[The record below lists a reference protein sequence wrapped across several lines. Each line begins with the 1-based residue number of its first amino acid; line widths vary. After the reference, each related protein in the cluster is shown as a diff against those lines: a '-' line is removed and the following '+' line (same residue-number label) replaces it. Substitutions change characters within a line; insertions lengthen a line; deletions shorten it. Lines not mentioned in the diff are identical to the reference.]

1 MDKEIVYVAELDADV
16 DDVVAAHYLHDKGV
30 LKCVVCDP
38 YPRTEAGL
46 KRKAKL
52 ESLGVQVLKKMPPI
66 AKYVFVGGALTVVAN
81 YIKTHHIDMLVM
93 NGGFVGSNI
102 APVELEKF
110 KGKETVRTFNFNCDV
125 SATDYV
131 LKAGKDRISEIV
143 LVGKNVCHDARN
155 TIAGIW
161 KDGKYQKLFDA
172 YNVKN
177 DKRQH
182 DMLACHE
189 GLAFLNHER
198 KYCKY
203 DVVRPFHTGLNWTY
217 TKWGSTKT
225 KETPYREVFAAVCFE
240 SDIVNSYEN

>member
-1 MDKEIVYVAELDADV
+1 M
-16 DDVVAAHYLHDKGV
+16 
-30 LKCVVCDP
+30 
-38 YPRTEAGL
+38 
-46 KRKAKL
+46 
-52 ESLGVQVLKKMPPI
+52 KKMPPI

-155 TIAGIW
+155 TRAGIW